1 MTLPAGDAASG
12 KAVPKREPLS
22 DKIAID
28 MTPMIDVVFQLITF
42 FMLTL
47 KTVITE
53 GDFDIRMP
61 LGASAGAAPEDA
73 PTVLRLVMKADGEGR
88 LASIAMNGS
97 PVVGQELL
105 SELATGSEALRQAEA
120 AAATSRSDATKRR
133 VDAAA
138 KQKNAAV
145 RQFIDSVRGK
155 VNGVIGT
162 NTGPGGAADNT
173 EAEIDADPALQY
185 EHVVYVITA
194 VSGKETADGQ
204 TVPLIKKIKFAPPR
218 KQK

>member
-1 MTLPAGDAASG
+1 M
-12 KAVPKREPLS
+12 PKREPLS

-73 PTVLRLVMKADGEGR
+73 PVVLRLAMKADGEGR

-97 PVVGQELL
+97 PIAGPELL
-105 SELATGSEALRQAEA
+105 SGLATASEALRQAEDG
-120 AAATSRSDATKRR
+120 AATSRTEGTKRR
-133 VDAAA
+133 VDAAT
-138 KQKNAAV
+138 KQKNAVV
-145 RQFIDSVRGK
+145 RQFIDAVRGK
-155 VNGVIGT
+155 VNGVIGSGT
-162 NTGPGGAADNT
+162 APGGGADNT
-173 EAEIDADPALQY
+173 EAEIDADPGLQY

-204 TVPLIKKIKFAPPR
+204 TVPLIKKIKFAPPK
-218 KQK
+218 KQR